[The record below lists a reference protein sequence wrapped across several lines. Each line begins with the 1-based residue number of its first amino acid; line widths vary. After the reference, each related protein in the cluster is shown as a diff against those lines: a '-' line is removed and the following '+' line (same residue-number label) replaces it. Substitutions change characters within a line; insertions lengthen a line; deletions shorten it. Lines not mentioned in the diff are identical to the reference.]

1 MSCTRKPSHPSGR
14 RQRQGPRG
22 GFTLIELMV
31 VISVIALLAAIGIP
45 TMLAMK
51 KRAAINSTRTL
62 VNAVATAIA
71 SYPTRTWQVN
81 IPVQVANPPP
91 SHTEYRPRIGRLF
104 DLNGVNLVG
113 PVGPVPPGETYPW
126 DLTMVGDGFLDGD
139 PQREGSFSQ
148 HLIDSGYSGFIAMTQ
163 PPIAKRNVNDKRQ
176 VVDEWK
182 LPLRIAFGADVYGP
196 SGFGIWSTGPDL
208 LQGTKDDI
216 TSWESG
222 EHAD

>member
-1 MSCTRKPSHPSGR
+1 
-14 RQRQGPRG
+14 
-22 GFTLIELMV
+22 MV
-31 VISVIALLAAIGIP
+31 VISVIAILAAIGIP

-51 KRAAINSTRTL
+51 KRSMVNATRTL

-81 IPVQVANPPP
+81 VPQPGTPPVYV
-91 SHTEYRPRIGRLF
+91 PRIGRLF
-104 DLNGVNLVG
+104 DLNGGNSGLAM
-113 PVGPVPPGETYPW
+113 
-126 DLTMVGDGFLDGD
+126 TMTGDGILDGD
-139 PQREGSFSQ
+139 PVKEGTFSATLVQ
-148 HLIDSGYSGFIAMTQ
+148 SGYSGFIAMTQ

-182 LPLRIAFGADVYGP
+182 GPLRIAFGADVYGP
-196 SGFGIWSTGPDL
+196 SGFGIWSIGPDKTH
-208 LQGTKDDI
+208 GTKDDI